1 MSFGQNL
8 HSLSTALVPA
18 EHAAQLLITS
28 FGMVSKKPSL
38 SGFPYPGS
46 HCWPFTDSKL
56 PSRIPKSNTHAHRRS
71 INGEKIDQL
80 FIIPTRLPRTR
91 SVLRGLD
98 ADILTLSAAL
108 ILCTQ
113 TPYFSTYKSKYR
125 TLALAHAGGS
135 VSGRGLRSFRERL
148 RRSCVMFTE
157 QWVVGFHVRVQQ
169 AAQACGSYYFY
180 NFTW

>member
-1 MSFGQNL
+1 MYCPPGQGIQSTCSISLVGVLGQNL
-8 HSLSTALVPA
+8 HSLSTALPA
-18 EHAAQLLITS
+18 EHAAQLLITLS
-28 FGMVSKKPSL
+28 EWFKSLL

-56 PSRIPKSNTHAHRRS
+56 PSRILKSNTHAHRRS

-148 RRSCVMFTE
+148 RRS
-157 QWVVGFHVRVQQ
+157 
-169 AAQACGSYYFY
+169 
-180 NFTW
+180 